1 MLHLFNITVC
11 VQPNLSFSLVNC
23 SNNKLRKSFDS
34 SLLLSNIKQPNGENG
49 DC

>member
-23 SNNKLRKSFDS
+23 SKLRKSFDS